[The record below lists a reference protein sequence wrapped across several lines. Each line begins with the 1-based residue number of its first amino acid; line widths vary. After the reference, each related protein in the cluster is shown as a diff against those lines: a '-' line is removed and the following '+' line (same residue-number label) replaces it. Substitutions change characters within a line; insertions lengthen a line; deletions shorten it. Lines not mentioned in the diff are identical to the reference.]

1 MNTTMHHL
9 GRSIS
14 NSHTGTS
21 LITRL
26 VNWTKKQE
34 KDRILWLAIA
44 IVGHGCFIT
53 IVTMFAIL
61 FSGNNFIFW
70 PFAIGAMAMSLVVNL
85 AAMPTKITIPIFFL
99 SVLIDLIII
108 AICIANGFDI
118 NAINI

>member
-1 MNTTMHHL
+1 MHHL